1 MKLQKYDFNLEY
13 SPGKSMVVS
22 DALSRAYL
30 NNHSTEIDDVDL
42 IHSIQLTFDTLPIS
56 EAHLN
61 QLQQETASDNILQQL
76 KEVTLNGWPEKRSIP
91 PSIKP
96 YYSIQGE
103 IVYNN
108 GLLLKGLRII
118 IPSSLRS
125 TMKDI
130 IHHGHN
136 GIERC
141 KNRARQSIYWPGINR
156 EIEDLVSRC
165 SLCLTHRNSKKSR

>member
-1 MKLQKYDFNLEY
+1 
-13 SPGKSMVVS
+13 MVVS

-42 IHSIQLTFDTLPIS
+42 IHSIQLTFDSLPIS
-56 EAHLN
+56 EARLN
-61 QLQQETASDNILQQL
+61 QLQQETALDTTLQQL

-91 PSIKP
+91 PSSKP
-96 YYSIQGE
+96 YYSIRGE
-103 IVYNN
+103 IVYNHA
-108 GLLLKGLRII
+108 LLLKGLRII
-118 IPSSLRS
+118 IPSSLCS

-141 KNRARQSIYWPGINR
+141 KNRGRQSIYWPGINR

-165 SLCLTHRNSKKSR
+165 SLCSTHRNKQQKEPLIED

>member
-1 MKLQKYDFNLEY
+1 MKFQKYDFNLEY

-30 NNHSTEIDDVDL
+30 DGHSTEIDDVDL
-42 IHSIQLTFDTLPIS
+42 IHSIQLAFDTLPIS
-56 EAHLN
+56 EARLN

-91 PSIKP
+91 ASIKP
-96 YYSIQGE
+96 YYSFREE

-125 TMKDI
+125 AMKDI

-141 KNRARQSIYWPGINR
+141 KNHAQQSIFWPGINP
-156 EIEDLVSRC
+156 EIEDLLSRC
-165 SLCLTHRNSKKSR
+165 SPCYTPTETSSK